1 MIAHH
6 VHLRPTLD
14 GSRVVDVTLE
24 LSAPQLNGAAHAVRL
39 VVEERY
45 RIAALEHVED
55 ILAMRELTSL
65 ADELTALAAPGA
77 INRLTLTVAGI
88 GRLRGALE
96 DFAESR
102 DDGAIREGDAEALP
116 LVHALIDGVA
126 DAHGDAMRAALD
138 DSVELRH

>member
-14 GSRVVDVTLE
+14 GSRVIDVTLE
-24 LSAPQLNGAAHAVRL
+24 LSAAELNAAAHGVRL

-45 RIAALEHVED
+45 RIAALESVDE

-65 ADELTALAAPGA
+65 ADELTALGAPGA

-88 GRLRGALE
+88 GRLRTALE

-102 DDGAIREGDAEALP
+102 ADGAIREGDAEALP
-116 LVHALIDGVA
+116 LVYPLIDGVA